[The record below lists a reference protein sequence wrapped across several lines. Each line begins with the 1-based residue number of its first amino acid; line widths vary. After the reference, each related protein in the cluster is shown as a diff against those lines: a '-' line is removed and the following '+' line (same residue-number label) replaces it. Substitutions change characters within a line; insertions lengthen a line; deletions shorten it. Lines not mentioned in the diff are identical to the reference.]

1 MKAASTHNPTFSGR
15 FSLANFG
22 RPFMVADASTGDGG
36 NGEKWDEAAIP
47 IRERQRQ
54 CLPDAVMVNS
64 AYGPLK

>member
-1 MKAASTHNPTFSGR
+1 
-15 FSLANFG
+15 
-22 RPFMVADASTGDGG
+22 MVADASTGDGG

-64 AYGPLK
+64 AYGPLKCKRCGEWHQSV